1 MIHSDKI
8 TFLGLENTTITL
20 PIRPTQ
26 EIRVENLLPGK
37 TYEFCIVNAYFSDP
51 ESSDAQFCQILEN
64 PKPLELKPEPVIES
78 TTQRSEKSGFSLGL
92 LIATLGCAIGLITI
106 ILLVAAVLWRKRRYL
121 QLKNASIGRSSISKS
136 IDDQKISYS
145 QKLISS
151 TMSPQP
157 DLTMDASKE
166 FAVTLMLRA
175 PPSVQNGTHVP
186 NDEFSRFVP
195 YTTRPGLPDI
205 YDIERQESN
214 RLDSSL
220 YI

>member
-1 MIHSDKI
+1 
-8 TFLGLENTTITL
+8 
-20 PIRPTQ
+20 
-26 EIRVENLLPGK
+26 
-37 TYEFCIVNAYFSDP
+37 
-51 ESSDAQFCQILEN
+51 
-64 PKPLELKPEPVIES
+64 
-78 TTQRSEKSGFSLGL
+78 
-92 LIATLGCAIGLITI
+92 
-106 ILLVAAVLWRKRRYL
+106 
-121 QLKNASIGRSSISKS
+121 
-136 IDDQKISYS
+136 
-145 QKLISS
+145 
-151 TMSPQP
+151 MSPQP

-205 YDIERQESN
+205 YDMERQESN

>member
-1 MIHSDKI
+1 MQEVRVNQ
-8 TFLGLENTTITL
+8 LE
-20 PIRPTQ
+20 Q
-26 EIRVENLLPGK
+26 GA
-37 TYEFCIVNAYFSDP
+37 TYEFCLVNAYFSDP
-51 ESSDAQFCQILEN
+51 KSQRFCQTFEN
-64 PKPLELKPEPVIES
+64 PKPFEPQPEPVIEATNQPS
-78 TTQRSEKSGFSLGL
+78 GQKSGFSLGL
-92 LIATLGCAIGLITI
+92 LIAILGCSVGLVTI
-106 ILLVAAVLWRKRRYL
+106 ILLVGAVLWRKRRYL

-136 IDDQKISYS
+136 LEEQKISYS

-151 TMSPQP
+151 SMSPQP

-175 PPSVQNGTHVP
+175 PPKNGTLVP

-195 YTTRPGLPDI
+195 YTARPGLPDV
-205 YDIERQESN
+205 YDVEKRGSN